1 MNYKDLKIR
10 AWVIRIP
17 GAYVGLDKVENMGF
31 QTVIQA
37 YDEEEAIKLASHNMQ
52 WEELKFPV
60 TKFQIFPK
68 NPTVLKS

>member
-1 MNYKDLKIR
+1 
-10 AWVIRIP
+10 
-17 GAYVGLDKVENMGF
+17 MGF

-60 TKFQIFPK
+60 TKFQIYPK